1 MIKRSFGPSS
11 TASASYAASIVI
23 AVLTAFTPASVGAK
37 DVDFKREVRP
47 ILEVNCLV
55 CHGAEKPKGGLKL
68 LSKAAALKGGENA
81 PALVDRDPAKSP
93 LYTSTTVPADNDAA
107 MPPKGDRLT
116 QAQQNT
122 LKTWIEQGAPWPDD
136 LPMVQRKRVDF
147 VRDIQPIFE
156 FHCVGCHREG
166 HAEADLRMDD
176 ATEFFGHKAIIPGD
190 ALASKVYTSTILS
203 ATHDDLMPP
212 TKKNGPISKEKTDL
226 LREWIDQG
234 ALWPATTGKL
244 IARKREEAGPA
255 NESEIIAGMHQT
267 ILEKLDVTQAA
278 DMKPYA
284 QDLPWG
290 GIHFDL
296 VPIPAGKYVMGSPG
310 SEAKRNPDEGPQH
323 PVTIEAFWM
332 GKTEVTWDEYE
343 QFMYKEIEFAAV
355 EVDKANPYV
364 NATADAVARPTKPYV
379 EMSFGMGKGGYPA
392 ISMTHFAAV
401 TYCKW
406 LSAKTGRFY
415 RLPTE
420 AEWEYACRAGTTTQ
434 YSFGDDESR
443 LGDYAWFTKNADSK
457 YQKVATKK
465 PNPWGLYDM
474 HGNVAEWVLDAYVT
488 SYSDAVLPFVP
499 GVTEYPHVARGG
511 SWDDD
516 PKSLRSSSRRASS
529 ASWKM
534 RDPQLP
540 KSRWYLTD
548 AQFLG
553 FRVVRPLK
561 VPPADEIARYWTSFT
576 PVKK

>member
-1 MIKRSFGPSS
+1 MIKRSVTFCP
-11 TASASYAASIVI
+11 AASFAARFVI
-23 AVLTAFTPASVGAK
+23 AGFAAFAANSLAAK
-37 DVDFKREVRP
+37 DVDFKREIRP

-55 CHGAEKPKGGLKL
+55 CHGAEKPKGGLRL
-68 LSKAAALKGGENA
+68 LTKAQALKGGENA
-81 PALVDRDPAKSP
+81 PALVDHDAAKSP
-93 LYTSTTVPADNDAA
+93 LYTSTALAADQDAA

-116 QAQQNT
+116 LEQQSA
-122 LKTWIEQGAPWPDD
+122 LKLWIEQGAPWPED
-136 LPMVQRKRVDF
+136 LQLVQRKRVDF

-166 HAEADLRMDD
+166 HAEGDLRMD
-176 ATEFFGHKAIIPGD
+176 ASAEFFGHKAIVPGD
-190 ALASKVYTSTILS
+190 ALASKVYTSTVLP
-203 ATHDDLMPP
+203 ADHDDLMPP
-212 TKKNGPISKEKTDL
+212 KKKNGPISKEKTDL

-234 ALWPATTGKL
+234 ASWPAGVKL
-244 IARKREEAGPA
+244 IARKAEEAGPA
-255 NESEIIAGMHQT
+255 NEGAIIAALHRA
-267 ILEKLDVTQAA
+267 IVEKLDVTQASE
-278 DMKPYA
+278 MKAYS
-284 QDLPWG
+284 QELPWG
-290 GIHFDL
+290 GIQFEL
-296 VPIPAGKYVMGSPG
+296 VPIPAGKFLMGSPE

-323 PVTIEAFWM
+323 EVAIEPFWM
-332 GKTEVTWDEYE
+332 AKTEVTWDEYE

-355 EVDKANPYV
+355 ESDKPNPYV

-392 ISMTHFAAV
+392 ISMTHFAAM

-415 RLPTE
+415 RLPSE
-420 AEWEYACRAGTTTQ
+420 AEWEYACRAGTTTK
-434 YSFGDDESR
+434 YSFGDDATK
-443 LGDYAWFTKNADSK
+443 LGEYAWYFSNADSK

-488 SYSDAVLPFVP
+488 NYSNAVLPFVP

-516 PKSLRSSSRRASS
+516 PMLLRSAVRRASDK
-529 ASWKM
+529 SWKM

-561 VPPADEIARYWTSFT
+561 VPPVDELGRYWTSFT